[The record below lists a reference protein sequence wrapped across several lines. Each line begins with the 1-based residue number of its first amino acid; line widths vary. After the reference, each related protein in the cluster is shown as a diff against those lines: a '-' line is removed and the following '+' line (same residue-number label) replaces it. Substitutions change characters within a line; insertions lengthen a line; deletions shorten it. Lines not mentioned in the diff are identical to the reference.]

1 MKEEEVEEF
10 WSYPFEPPHV
20 PHDYYITQHAKLVR
34 PGQNGSTLD
43 FGDGSM
49 ELRPPSLVLN
59 ESASRIEN
67 PNDYSM
73 LSPIS
78 LQFTEENRPSLG

>member
-1 MKEEEVEEF
+1 V
-10 WSYPFEPPHV
+10 
-20 PHDYYITQHAKLVR
+20 VR

-59 ESASRIEN
+59 ESNSRIEN

-78 LQFTEENRPSLG
+78 LQFTEENRPTLG